1 MGDGRHGNVDAGF
14 VEKVVREAELELLTS
29 QGWSVIER
37 FDQDEPMDF
46 LEEALPT
53 IPPGQTGYYPTSFNH
68 QNGSVTLRRAAIA
81 RRSFFRIRQDRTAIV
96 AEIQDELT
104 QARSACEQAKT
115 TIETHLKALDKAAG
129 DLRIQQDD
137 NKRLTEGRDGLR
149 KHLADAQTLNAKLER
164 DIGKLRE
171 HIGRKAFDE
180 ILPPPPPKSA

>member
-1 MGDGRHGNVDAGF
+1 MSDDRHDGDAGF
-14 VEKVVREAELELLTS
+14 VEKVVREMDLELLTS

-46 LEEALPT
+46 SEEALPT
-53 IPPGQTGYYPTSFNH
+53 IPPGQNGYCPQLNY

-96 AEIQDELT
+96 AELQAELT
-104 QARSACEQAKT
+104 QARSTCAESKK
-115 TIETHLKALDKAAG
+115 TIETHLKAIDKAAG

-137 NKRLTEGRDGLR
+137 NKRLTDDRERVRTQLR
-149 KHLADAQTLNAKLER
+149 DAQTLNTKLER

-171 HIGRKAFDE
+171 HIGRKMFDE

>member
-1 MGDGRHGNVDAGF
+1 MNDSQHDGNDAGF
-14 VEKVVREAELELLTS
+14 VEKVVREVDLELQTS
-29 QGWSVIER
+29 QGWSVVER
-37 FDQDEPMDF
+37 FDQDEPTDF
-46 LEEALPT
+46 CEEVLPT
-53 IPPGQTGYYPTSFNH
+53 IPPGQNGYYPTSFNH

-96 AEIQDELT
+96 AELHDELT

-115 TIETHLKALDKAAG
+115 TIETQLKALDKAAG

-149 KHLADAQTLNAKLER
+149 KQLADAHTLNAKLER

-180 ILPPPPPKSA
+180 ILPPPPPKS